1 MHSAEQFDAVQERI
15 AAGITDGAIAAET
28 GVPRR
33 TVYSWRCHPKISSRR
48 SVQNPCG
55 AAHDFST
62 LPPESYCY
70 LSGLYLGDGCIS
82 RMNRVWRLR
91 IVLDAKYPGIV
102 EQCRAAIDSV
112 LQGQKAAALFRKDNC
127 VEVSL
132 YSKHWPCYFP
142 QHGPGKKH
150 DRRIGLEPWQKVLV
164 EQAPEDL
171 IRGLLHSDGCRVVA
185 NDRGVASLRYH
196 FTNFSE
202 DILRIFTDALDLIGI
217 PWTRPTKRMIA
228 VYRKSATA
236 RLDEFVGPKG

>member
-1 MHSAEQFDAVQERI
+1 MYSSEQFDAVRDLIE
-15 AAGITDGAIAAET
+15 AGMTDRAIATET

-33 TVYSWRCHPKISSRR
+33 TVYAWRRHPKTSARPSA
-48 SVQNPCG
+48 QNPCG
-55 AAHDFST
+55 TSHDFST
-62 LPPESYCY
+62 LPPKPYAY
-70 LSGLYLGDGCIS
+70 LLGLYLGDGCIS

-91 IVLDAKYPGIV
+91 IVLDAKYPGII
-102 EQCRAAIDSV
+102 EQSRNAINSM
-112 LQGQKAAALFRKDNC
+112 LQGQKAAALYRKDNS

-150 DRRIGLEPWQKVLV
+150 DRKIELTPWQTVLV
-164 EQAPEDL
+164 QQAPEDL
-171 IRGLLHSDGCRVVA
+171 IRGLIHSDGCRVVA
-185 NDRGVASLRYH
+185 NDRGVASIRYH

-202 DILRIFTDALDLIGI
+202 DILRIFTDALDLLEI

-236 RLDEFVGPKG
+236 RLDEFIGPKG